1 MRYFCGFLLFFSL
14 TNITIVLGQTKIKS
28 KVNKVIIDS
37 MINNAGEVIDSI
49 ELVLIRGGTFTMGS
63 NNNENEQ
70 PMHPVTVN
78 SFYMSIYEITVEQW
92 IAIMGNN
99 LTISDCNKCPINLI
113 SWNDVQEALARL
125 SKKSG
130 KQYRLPTEAE
140 WEYAAR
146 GGAYSKHYR
155 YCGSNDID
163 EVAYVF
169 YQDPYP
175 VGQKKPNELGLYD
188 MSGNV
193 WEMCSDW
200 YDENY
205 YKQKATDNPKGP
217 ASGKYK
223 VIRGGFYHSYPF
235 TMTPTYR
242 SIGNDPD
249 HLPLPSSRWKTLG
262 FRVVRECE

>member
-1 MRYFCGFLLFFSL
+1 M
-14 TNITIVLGQTKIKS
+14 NITTILCQTKTK
-28 KVNKVIIDS
+28 KGKDVVVDKMVNS
-37 MINNAGEVIDSI
+37 NTGEVIDSI
-49 ELVLIRGGTFTMGS
+49 DLVLVRGGTFMMGS

-70 PMHPVTVN
+70 PIHPVTVN

-92 IAIMGNN
+92 IAMMGNN
-99 LTISDCNKCPINLI
+99 LTVSDCNKCPINLI

-130 KQYRLPTEAE
+130 KHYRLPTEAE
-140 WEYAAR
+140 WEYAAK
-146 GGAYSKHYR
+146 GGAYSEHYR
-155 YCGSNDID
+155 YCGSNDIN
-163 EVAYVF
+163 EVAFATSYEE
-169 YQDPYP
+169 PYP

-205 YKQKATDNPKGP
+205 YKQKVANNPKGP

-223 VIRGGFYHSYPF
+223 VIRGGFYRSYPY

-242 SIGNDPD
+242 STGNDPE
-249 HLPLPSSRWKTLG
+249 HSPPPPARWKTMG